1 VNFVDNQ
8 LQDPADRAELVVE
21 DTSIALLPDNP
32 VDENCNCVKI
42 TPQVLRGPLPCSQ
55 PPIFSAVE
63 VFIGGW
69 EISLLPCPETKP
81 YSPGKKKSYLLPSLL
96 GEGEGMEAKRK
107 AIKEER
113 KKLS

>member
-1 VNFVDNQ
+1 
-8 LQDPADRAELVVE
+8 VVE

-69 EISLLPCPETKP
+69 EISLRPCPETKP

-107 AIKEER
+107 AIKEEK
-113 KKLS
+113 KKLN